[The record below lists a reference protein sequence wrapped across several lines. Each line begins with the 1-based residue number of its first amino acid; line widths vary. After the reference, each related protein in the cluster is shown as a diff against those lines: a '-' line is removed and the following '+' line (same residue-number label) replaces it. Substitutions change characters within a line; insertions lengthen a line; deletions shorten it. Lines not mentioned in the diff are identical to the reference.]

1 MPGIGWMMLFYILVF
16 VFGASIFSFLN
27 VVVYRVPRKL
37 SFIKGRSFCPS
48 CKHALGALDLI
59 PVISYFFLRGSCRY
73 CKTKFGARDTY
84 VELLGGLLA
93 VFCLWYYS
101 WDFAQMGLAFCFYSV
116 LTVVTLIDADTME
129 IPDGC
134 HIAILIIGIASCFCS
149 TDVGLLQ
156 RAIGAL
162 CISVPML
169 LLALMI
175 PGAFGGGDIKL
186 MFVCG
191 FFLGAKLVLISAV
204 IAILAGGGYGVLL
217 LLTKKA
223 KKKDLFAFGP
233 FLCIGMAIGL
243 PYGEQII
250 DWYLSLLF

>member
-1 MPGIGWMMLFYILVF
+1 MPGIGWMRLFYILVF
-16 VFGASIFSFLN
+16 AFGACIFSFLN

-37 SFIKGRSFCPS
+37 SFVNGRSFCPS
-48 CKHALGALDLI
+48 CNHALGALDLI
-59 PVISYFFLRGSCRY
+59 PVFSYLFLRGRCRY

-93 VFCLWYYS
+93 GFCLWYYR
-101 WDFAQMGLAFCFYSV
+101 WDLKQMLLTFCFYCV
-116 LTVVTLIDADTME
+116 LTVVALIDADTME

-134 HIAILIIGIASCFCS
+134 HIAILIIGIVACVCS
-149 TDVGLLQ
+149 GNIGLLQ
-156 RAIGAL
+156 RGIGAL

-169 LLALMI
+169 LLALLI

-186 MFVCG
+186 MFACG
-191 FFLGAKLVLISAV
+191 FFLGVKLVLISTV
-204 IAILAGGGYGVLL
+204 IAILAGGGYGILL
-217 LLTKKA
+217 LLTKRA

-243 PYGEQII
+243 PYGGQII